1 MPITDLMNDGVKKGV
16 FPGGILLWGGPSEI
30 KQEIPVGR
38 TRTDRSDAPPVT
50 RDTLFDLASLTKPLV
65 TASLSLL
72 FQAEHR
78 LELDT
83 PIGALLPAARTS
95 FLGEIP
101 FHRLLSH
108 SSGLKSW
115 APLYRECPPGNI
127 EAKEALQSAILSLPP
142 DYVPGTR
149 SEYSDFGYILAGWIL
164 ESVGEDRL
172 DRLFEKKILA
182 PLGIRDAGFRPT
194 DRDSPLSGRVFAAT
208 EAPDEET
215 PPLCGIVHDEHARLL
230 GGVAGHAGLFATA
243 RAVWELS
250 RPWMGEGTL
259 FPTRWLERFQ
269 TRQNGTPW
277 TLGWD
282 TPSGQSSSGRHFS
295 SFSIGHLGY
304 TGTSLWI
311 DLQRQIIIILLT
323 HRVHPTR
330 TNNLIRAFR
339 PHIHDRIMEEAFLSL
354 PDRSGKTE
362 QAEKPS

>member
-1 MPITDLMNDGVKKGV
+1 MPITNLMNKGVENGV
-16 FPGGILLWGGPSEI
+16 FPGGILLWGGPENI
-30 KQEIPVGR
+30 KNEIPVGR
-38 TRTDRSDAPPVT
+38 TRTDWPDAPPVT
-50 RDTLFDLASLTKPLV
+50 ADTLFDLASLTKPLV
-65 TASLSLL
+65 TAALSLL

-83 PIGALLPAARTS
+83 PIGTLLPAARHT

-115 APLYRECPPGNI
+115 APLYQECSSKNTDP
-127 EAKEALQSAILSLPP
+127 KEALQAAILSLPP
-142 DYVPGTR
+142 AYAPGSR

-172 DRLFEKKILA
+172 DRIFETRVLT
-182 PLGIRDAGFRPT
+182 PLGIHDAGFRPT
-194 DRDSPLSGRVFAAT
+194 DQGSPLANRVFAAT
-208 EAPDEET
+208 EAPDEHSR
-215 PPLCGIVHDEHARLL
+215 PLCGVVHDEHARFL
-230 GGVAGHAGLFATA
+230 GGVSGHAGLFATA

-250 RPWMGEGTL
+250 RPWMGAGTL
-259 FPTRWLERFQ
+259 FPTRWLEQFQ
-269 TRQNGTPW
+269 TRQHGTPW

-282 TPSGQSSSGRHFS
+282 TPTEQSSSGRHFS

-339 PHIHDRIMEEAFLSL
+339 PRLHDRIMEEATLSA
-354 PDRSGKTE
+354 P
-362 QAEKPS
+362 